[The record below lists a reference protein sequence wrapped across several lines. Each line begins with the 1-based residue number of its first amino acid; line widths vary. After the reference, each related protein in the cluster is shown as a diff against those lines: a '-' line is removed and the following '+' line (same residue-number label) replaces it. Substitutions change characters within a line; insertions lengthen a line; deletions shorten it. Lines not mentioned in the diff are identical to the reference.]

1 MISRNAEDTE
11 KQEGRKKLLIIN
23 ENGSQFLTE
32 SYVTLDMILQDPLMK
47 DSLDL
52 VGRVEIE
59 IVPVRELGE
68 ALTAL
73 DIPVTSRRGNDE

>member
-1 MISRNAEDTE
+1 MISQAQSTED
-11 KQEGRKKLLIIN
+11 RPNRKLLIIN
-23 ENGSQFLTE
+23 ENGSQFLVG
-32 SYVTLDMILQDPLMK
+32 SYVTIDMILQDPLMK